1 MQRNDLLL
9 KQYRQEKNLIVGDDL
24 FENFPTFQEWKREYV
39 EEYNQTHQTVPVVLA
54 DKMMDHIVTEAD
66 VELIKLTNRSKVMS
80 KNKSENNSNQIGEYT
95 EKFMNN
101 INNSDQSNKKNK
113 KTTVK
118 KDSKAGKCREIFYQ
132 NFGQK
137 SRGEI
142 VKLFIRD
149 GGMTENGAKTYYQ
162 NFKKEFENKSEE

>member
-9 KQYRQEKNLIVGDDL
+9 KQYRQEKKLIVGDDL
-24 FENFPTFQEWKREYV
+24 FQNFPTFKEWKREYT

-54 DKMMDHIVTEAD
+54 DKMMDHIVNEAD
-66 VELIKLTNRSKVMS
+66 VELNKLTNRSKVMS

-101 INNSDQSNKKNK
+101 INNSNQSNKKEK

-118 KDSKAGKCREIFYQ
+118 KDSKAEKCREIFSQ

-137 SRGEI
+137 TRGEI
-142 VKLFIRD
+142 VKLFISD
-149 GGMTENGAKTYYQ
+149 GGMTDKGAKTYYQ
-162 NFKKEFENKSEE
+162 NFKREMEKGE